1 LTIDGVEI
9 CSFRNGV
16 SEVVTLLFGP
26 DELLSRPAASEEEDL
41 WEHQDPDEPVIIHE
55 LVSSGQ
61 AVRERLDALGLS
73 MTAVARAF
81 DDALKEERE
90 RDWTLWDGRDPEIAE
105 RLRRESRLKTEMTID
120 RWLELTGSLFAAGT
134 LEGTAMEAYSLSWL
148 MAFWEETDPRLH
160 IRAILEAVPH
170 AAEVRIDVTDI
181 VDSGWL
187 SLDDVPHDIAT
198 FHLLDTTVLGS
209 PVIVLTEG
217 RTDAWVLESA
227 LRVIKPHLVGY
238 LRFPDFSI
246 APEGSAG
253 VLVKTLKTFA
263 AAGVQNLRS
272 AGRVTPSA

>member
-1 LTIDGVEI
+1 MDIRSRYCQNADFGRCQAGPSTEHSVRPSPSGWGQAGEVLSEGVMGTPGLSARWRRLKEIPIRLKVSVMSSYAPLTIDGVEI

-26 DELLSRPAASEEEDL
+26 DELLSHPAASEEEEDR

-170 AAEVRIDVTDI
+170 AAEVRIDVTDP
-181 VDSGWL
+181 
-187 SLDDVPHDIAT
+187 DV
-198 FHLLDTTVLGS
+198 
-209 PVIVLTEG
+209 
-217 RTDAWVLESA
+217 
-227 LRVIKPHLVGY
+227 
-238 LRFPDFSI
+238 
-246 APEGSAG
+246 
-253 VLVKTLKTFA
+253 
-263 AAGVQNLRS
+263 AAGQ
-272 AGRVTPSA
+272 